1 MLTPRKEGKLR
12 MEWNNLEETQKQDY
26 AEMYTSLRRF
36 LEKYKASALL
46 KLVSDAIRAI
56 GV

>member
-1 MLTPRKEGKLR
+1 MY
-12 MEWNNLEETQKQDY
+12 WNNLEETQKQDY
-26 AEMYTSLRRF
+26 TEMYTSLRRF
-36 LEKYKASALL
+36 LEKYKASVLL